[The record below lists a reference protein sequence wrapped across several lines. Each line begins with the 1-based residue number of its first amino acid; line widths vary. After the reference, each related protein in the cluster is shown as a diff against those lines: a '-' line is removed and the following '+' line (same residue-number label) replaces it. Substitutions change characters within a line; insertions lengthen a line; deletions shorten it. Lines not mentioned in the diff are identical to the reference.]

1 MPKNRNLQKNPQST
15 YERQCTRKRIEE
27 SDDALQATSGRA
39 AVFCAPRRILKFA
52 TLVSLVA
59 ASSSWLWRAS
69 VEARARA
76 RRSAQQRG
84 ALRRSVQLKI
94 RNFRALIDHRVD
106 ELLSSCAAPLPVI
119 VRSSTI
125 YGIVERS
132 SRYCQRLKVF
142 SITAACR

>member
-1 MPKNRNLQKNPQST
+1 MSVSVHVSESRKATTLSKLHPAEQQFFVHRVASLSSPHLF
-15 YERQCTRKRIEE
+15 RQQQRPLR
-27 SDDALQATSGRA
+27 DYGARA
-39 AVFCAPRRILKFA
+39 WK
-52 TLVSLVA
+52 
-59 ASSSWLWRAS
+59 
-69 VEARARA
+69 RARA

-142 SITAACR
+142 SVTAACR